1 MERAAQ
7 ARRRAAAFDQLARE
21 HLPRLYRLGLGFCG
35 NHADAQDLAQ
45 ETLLQAFRKWEQFEG
60 RAQPATWL
68 YRIASR
74 LCQRMRR
81 RRAGQPA
88 HLESLDADPALAA
101 DVERVRAPREERP
114 ADDLAALQ
122 GAILDLPPDF
132 RLPLVLKEISGC
144 SVEETAALLGLKPET
159 VKTRLHRARL
169 RVRDQLGP
177 ARAPPAAGPGAY
189 DQQVCRD
196 LLRAKQ
202 DALDRGVDFPVANAL
217 LCAHCRTVFA
227 ALDQDQALCQQ
238 LGRGPLPA
246 VLRELIATPPS
257 TVAAA
262 PRPRRAKR

>member
-7 ARRRAAAFDQLARE
+7 GRRRAAEFEQLARE

-45 ETLLQAFRKWEQFEG
+45 ETLLQAFRKWDQFEG

-88 HLESLDADPALAA
+88 QLESLDADATLVAA
-101 DVERVRAPREERP
+101 VEQARTPREEAS
-114 ADDLAALQ
+114 ADQLVALQ

-144 SVEETAALLGLKPET
+144 SVEDTAALLGLKSET

-169 RVRDQLGP
+169 RVRERLEP
-177 ARAPPAAGPGAY
+177 ARVQPAAGPGAF
-189 DQQVCRD
+189 DRQVCRD

-202 DALDRGVDFPVANAL
+202 DALDRGVEFPVANAQM
-217 LCAHCRTVFA
+217 CAHCRTVFA
-227 ALDQDQALCQQ
+227 ELDRDQALCQQ

-246 VLRELIATPPS
+246 ALRALVAESPP
-257 TVAAA
+257 A
-262 PRPRRAKR
+262 RRRKR